1 MSITPYVPPNF
12 LTGLPTA
19 IWSGVDSLAVL
30 PFLPG
35 QAISVTKAP
44 VWSTQVILSANGR
57 RRTTAY
63 YPFPLW
69 QFELQYEVL
78 RLRSMKDGAGNLNIE
93 LQVLWEF
100 FNVAKGQFGSWLFVD
115 PSDCIVPTAVLQDP
129 ATLNPLTDPTGG
141 AFLTDPAST
150 AGFGYRFGTGDG
162 STRTFQLNR
171 FFNSFSEPVFA
182 AFNPTIVDNGA
193 PAGTNVVANGQV
205 TFTVAPVAGHALTWF
220 GAYYFGCAFSQ
231 DDLSFEQ
238 LVYLLWSG
246 KSLKFESLR
255 V

>member
-1 MSITPYVPPNF
+1 MSITAYVPANYIS
-12 LTGLPTA
+12 GLPTA
-19 IWSGVDSLAVL
+19 IWSGVDGLPVL

-35 QAISVTKAP
+35 QSITVNKAP
-44 VWSTQVILSANGR
+44 QWATKVIRAASGR
-57 RRTTAY
+57 ERRTALW
-63 YPFPLW
+63 PFPLW
-69 QFELQYEVL
+69 QFELQYEVI

-93 LQVLWEF
+93 LQALWEF
-100 FNVAKGQFGSWLFVD
+100 FNVAQGQYGSWLFVD
-115 PSDCIVPTAVLQDP
+115 PTDCIVPTAVMQDP
-129 ATLNPLTDPTGG
+129 ATLNPETDPSTG

-171 FFNSFSEPVFA
+171 FINSFSEPVFA

-220 GAYYFGCAFSQ
+220 GAYYFGCNFAQ
-231 DDLSFEQ
+231 DDLTFEQ

-246 KSLKFESLR
+246 KSLKFKSLR